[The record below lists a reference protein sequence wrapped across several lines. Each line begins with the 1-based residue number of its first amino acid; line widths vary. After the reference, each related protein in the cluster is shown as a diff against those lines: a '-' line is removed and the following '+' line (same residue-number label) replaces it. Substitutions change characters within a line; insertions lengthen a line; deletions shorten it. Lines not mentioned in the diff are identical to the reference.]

1 MWSLWQAIFLFKMKI
16 YQKFQWSQVQEEGHK
31 RGGGHMTPM
40 TPCNID
46 KKEYPWDRS
55 QASSDSKDIINNHV
69 NDKKE
74 VVGDPKRS
82 KNSKNSFGK
91 ICSESYFEQLLLKEF
106 PWFKSP
112 CGIPNE
118 PVGNKEFWLKR
129 QWWELC

>member
-1 MWSLWQAIFLFKMKI
+1 MFLIF
-16 YQKFQWSQVQEEGHK
+16 KFTQCK
-31 RGGGHMTPM
+31 TF
-40 TPCNID
+40 
-46 KKEYPWDRS
+46 DRNFLMILNFS
-55 QASSDSKDIINNHV
+55 INQCDPKDIINNHV